1 MNYPVLIFVLTRGR
15 VNPWRWYQQ
24 CLEAYIVAF
33 SLASSAGSLPVTIP
47 AVQKGDQMRVPESLA
62 KFVLSLGATVNM
74 DASACCKVPR
84 RPNP

>member
-24 CLEAYIVAF
+24 CLEACLVGF
-33 SLASSAGSLPVTIP
+33 SLASSAATLPVSIRV
-47 AVQKGDQMRVPESLA
+47 VQRGDQIHVPESLA
-62 KFVLSLGATVNM
+62 KFVLSVGATVNM
-74 DASACCKVPR
+74 DASACCKVPP